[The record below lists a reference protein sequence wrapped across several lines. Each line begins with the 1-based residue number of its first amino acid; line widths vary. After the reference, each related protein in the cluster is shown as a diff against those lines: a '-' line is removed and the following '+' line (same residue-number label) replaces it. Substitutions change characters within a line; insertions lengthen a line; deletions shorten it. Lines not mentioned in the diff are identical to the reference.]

1 MGRVTI
7 KSSFG
12 SMLSALLL
20 VCFSAY
26 PSYSE
31 EIVVG
36 QETTDNLLPGMSE
49 FTRSGGTSVGTGSGC
64 PSGEFCTAGT
74 NQQGGTFSATFNL
87 EDNMTI
93 DDINRGFKLD
103 YSVDVKSHPSNSVLA
118 SCTSGV
124 LQSGDC
130 KDIFNVTLSLFSA
143 GNVLEHKFVD
153 EIELDYTG
161 TKNFAFEQ
169 NIPQN
174 EFTEL
179 KGGFELFGIDAGFPS
194 GFFGPHF
201 SNPNLTATFDIVSFI
216 ETEVIDIL
224 TNTEIITENPIVIV
238 EVDLAPPPPE
248 PEVEVAEV
256 EIEAEFEQQL
266 QVMAAPV
273 EVAPPPVEFAQVD
286 AAEAPVSE
294 QVEAEIEA
302 ELQQEIEA
310 PAPEPTEPEPEQAEP
325 EPAEPTDTE
334 PEQEPETRQA
344 EPEQEEEQQEKPKV
358 VAKKAVKEKIAK
370 QIIKRMGSSGRYDS
384 NNQIRTL
391 VVMQV
396 LGDSKSFF
404 KSPVSLQDKEGFF
417 DNARV
422 PDSIISDNN
431 FAQYVLFGG
440 SSAQHNNLVNLQWK

>member
-1 MGRVTI
+1 
-7 KSSFG
+7 
-12 SMLSALLL
+12 
-20 VCFSAY
+20 
-26 PSYSE
+26 
-31 EIVVG
+31 
-36 QETTDNLLPGMSE
+36 
-49 FTRSGGTSVGTGSGC
+49 
-64 PSGEFCTAGT
+64 
-74 NQQGGTFSATFNL
+74 
-87 EDNMTI
+87 
-93 DDINRGFKLD
+93 
-103 YSVDVKSHPSNSVLA
+103 
-118 SCTSGV
+118 
-124 LQSGDC
+124 
-130 KDIFNVTLSLFSA
+130 
-143 GNVLEHKFVD
+143 
-153 EIELDYTG
+153 
-161 TKNFAFEQ
+161 
-169 NIPQN
+169 
-174 EFTEL
+174 
-179 KGGFELFGIDAGFPS
+179 
-194 GFFGPHF
+194 
-201 SNPNLTATFDIVSFI
+201 
-216 ETEVIDIL
+216 
-224 TNTEIITENPIVIV
+224 
-238 EVDLAPPPPE
+238 
-248 PEVEVAEV
+248 
-256 EIEAEFEQQL
+256 
-266 QVMAAPV
+266 MAAPV

-302 ELQQEIEA
+302 ELQQEIEE

-404 KSPVSLQDKEGFF
+404 KSPESLQDKEGFF

>member
-1 MGRVTI
+1 MKT
-7 KSSFG
+7 SFG
-12 SMLSALLL
+12 SMLLASLL
-20 VCFSAY
+20 VCLSAY
-26 PSYSE
+26 PCFSE

-36 QETTDNLLPGMSE
+36 QETTDNLLPGMSG

-74 NQQGGTFSATFNL
+74 NQQGGTFSTTFDL
-87 EDNMTI
+87 EDSMTI

-103 YSVDVKSHPSNSVLA
+103 YSVDVKSHPSNSTLA
-118 SCTSGV
+118 SCTGGV
-124 LQSGDC
+124 LQRGDC

-143 GNVLEHKFVD
+143 GNVLEHKFED
-153 EIELDYTG
+153 EIELDYAG
-161 TKNFAFEQ
+161 TRNFAFQQ

-174 EFTEL
+174 EFSEL

-194 GFFGPHF
+194 GFFGPQF
-201 SNPNLTATFDIVSFI
+201 SNPSLAATFDIVSFI

-224 TNTEIITENPIVIV
+224 TNTEIITDNPVVSV

-266 QVMAAPV
+266 QVMSAPV

-286 AAEAPVSE
+286 AAEAPISE

-302 ELQQEIEA
+302 ELQQEIEQ
-310 PAPEPTEPEPEQAEP
+310 PASEPVEQEPEPTEPEPEPEPEQEPTEP
-325 EPAEPTDTE
+325 EP
-334 PEQEPETRQA
+334 EPETRQA
-344 EPEQEEEQQEKPKV
+344 EEESEEEQQENPKV

-370 QIIKRMGSSGRYDS
+370 QIMKRMGSSGRYDS

-404 KSPVSLQDKEGFF
+404 KSPVALQDKQGFF

-422 PDSIISDNN
+422 PDSVITDNN
-431 FAQYVLFGG
+431 FAKYVLFGG
-440 SSAQHNNLVNLQWK
+440 SSAKHNNLVNLQWGK

>member
-1 MGRVTI
+1 VMLR
-7 KSSFG
+7 SFFG
-12 SMLSALLL
+12 SMLLASL
-20 VCFSAY
+20 VCFWAF

-36 QETTDNLLPGMSE
+36 QETTDNLLPEMSE

-74 NQQGGTFSATFNL
+74 NQQGGTFSTTFDL
-87 EDNMTI
+87 EDEMTI

-103 YSVDVKSHPSNSVLA
+103 YSVDVKSHPSNSALP

-124 LQSGDC
+124 LQRGDC

-143 GNVLEHKFVD
+143 GNVLEHKFED
-153 EIELDYTG
+153 QIELDYSG
-161 TKNFAFEQ
+161 TRNFAFEQ
-169 NIPQN
+169 NIPEN

-201 SNPNLTATFDIVSFI
+201 DNPNLTATFDIVSFI
-216 ETEVIDIL
+216 ETEVINIF
-224 TNTEIITENPIVIV
+224 TNAEIITDNPVVSV

-248 PEVEVAEV
+248 PEIEVAEV

-266 QVMAAPV
+266 QAMSAPV

-310 PAPEPTEPEPEQAEP
+310 PSQEPVETEP
-325 EPAEPTDTE
+325 EPAEQETQTAE
-334 PEQEPETRQA
+334 EEPETRQE
-344 EPEQEEEQQEKPKV
+344 EPEKEQQQKPKV

-404 KSPVSLQDKEGFF
+404 KSPVTLQDKPGFF
-417 DNARV
+417 DNARI
-422 PDSIISDNN
+422 PDSVITDNN

-440 SSAQHNNLVNLQWK
+440 SSAQHNNLVDLQWSR

>member
-1 MGRVTI
+1 MKT
-7 KSSFG
+7 SFG
-12 SMLSALLL
+12 SMLLALLL
-20 VCFSAY
+20 VCLSAY
-26 PSYSE
+26 PCFSE

-49 FTRSGGTSVGTGSGC
+49 FTQSGGTSVGTGSGC

-74 NQQGGTFSATFNL
+74 NQQGGTFSTTFDL
-87 EDNMTI
+87 EDSMTI

-103 YSVDVKSHPSNSVLA
+103 YSVDVKSHRSNSTLA
-118 SCTSGV
+118 SCTGGV
-124 LQSGDC
+124 LQRGDC

-143 GNVLEHKFVD
+143 GNVLEHTFQD

-161 TKNFAFEQ
+161 TRNFAFEQ

-216 ETEVIDIL
+216 ETEIIDIL
-224 TNTEIITENPIVIV
+224 TNTEIITDNPIVNV

-248 PEVEVAEV
+248 PEVEVAEI

-266 QVMAAPV
+266 QTMTAPV
-273 EVAPPPVEFAQVD
+273 EIAPPPVEFTQVD
-286 AAEAPVSE
+286 TAEAPVSE

-310 PAPEPTEPEPEQAEP
+310 PAPEPEQAEPTEAEPEPTEAEPEPTEAEPTEAEPEPEK
-325 EPAEPTDTE
+325 
-334 PEQEPETRQA
+334 
-344 EPEQEEEQQEKPKV
+344 EQQEKPKV

-396 LGDSKSFF
+396 LGESKSFF

-422 PDSIISDNN
+422 PDSVISNNN

-440 SSAQHNNLVNLQWK
+440 SSAQHNNLINLQWRK

>member
-124 LQSGDC
+124 LQSGDS

-194 GFFGPHF
+194 SFFGPHF

-224 TNTEIITENPIVIV
+224 TNTNIITENPIVSV

-248 PEVEVAEV
+248 PEVEVAEI

-302 ELQQEIEA
+302 ELQQEIEE

>member
-1 MGRVTI
+1 MI
-7 KSSFG
+7 KISFG

-26 PSYSE
+26 PCFSE
-31 EIVVG
+31 QIVVG
-36 QETTDNLLPGMSE
+36 QETTSNLLPGMSE
-49 FTRSGGTSVGTGSGC
+49 FTRSGGTSVGTGNGC

-74 NQQGGTFSATFNL
+74 NQQGGTFSTTFDL
-87 EDNMTI
+87 EDSMTI

-103 YSVDVKSHPSNSVLA
+103 YSVDVKSHRSNSTLA
-118 SCTSGV
+118 SCTGGV
-124 LQSGDC
+124 LQRGDC
-130 KDIFNVTLSLFSA
+130 KDIFSVTLSLFSA
-143 GNVLEHKFVD
+143 GNVLEHKFED
-153 EIELDYTG
+153 QIELDYTG
-161 TKNFAFEQ
+161 TRNFAFEQ
-169 NIPQN
+169 SIPEN

-179 KGGFELFGIDAGFPS
+179 KGGFDLFGIDAGFPS

-201 SNPNLTATFDIVSFI
+201 ANPNLTATFDIVSFI

-224 TNTEIITENPIVIV
+224 TNTEIITDNPVVSV

-256 EIEAEFEQQL
+256 EIEAEFEQQIE
-266 QVMAAPV
+266 MISSPV

-286 AAEAPVSE
+286 TSEAPVSE

-310 PAPEPTEPEPEQAEP
+310 PSQEASDPEPETNEQQTEPTEAEP
-325 EPAEPTDTE
+325 E

-344 EPEQEEEQQEKPKV
+344 EQKPKV
-358 VAKKAVKEKIAK
+358 VAKKAVKEKVAK

-404 KSPVSLQDKEGFF
+404 KSPVTLQDKPGFF
-417 DNARV
+417 DNARI
-422 PDSIISDNN
+422 PDSIITDNN
-431 FAQYVLFGG
+431 FAKYVLFGG
-440 SSAQHNNLVNLQWK
+440 SSAQHNNLVNLQWSK

>member
-1 MGRVTI
+1 VTT
-7 KSSFG
+7 KTSFG

-26 PSYSE
+26 PCFSE

-49 FTRSGGTSVGTGSGC
+49 FTQSGGTSVGTGSGC

-74 NQQGGTFSATFNL
+74 NQQGGTFSTTFDL
-87 EDNMTI
+87 EDSMTI

-103 YSVDVKSHPSNSVLA
+103 YSVDVKSHPSNSTLA

-124 LQSGDC
+124 LQRGDC

-143 GNVLEHKFVD
+143 GNVLEHTFQD

-161 TKNFAFEQ
+161 TRNFAFEQ

-216 ETEVIDIL
+216 ETEIIDIL
-224 TNTEIITENPIVIV
+224 TNTEIITDNPIVNV

-248 PEVEVAEV
+248 PEVEVAEI

-266 QVMAAPV
+266 QTMTAPV
-273 EVAPPPVEFAQVD
+273 EIAPPPVEFTQVD
-286 AAEAPVSE
+286 TAEAPVSE

-302 ELQQEIEA
+302 ELQQETEA
-310 PAPEPTEPEPEQAEP
+310 PAPEPEQAEP
-325 EPAEPTDTE
+325 E
-334 PEQEPETRQA
+334 QA
-344 EPEQEEEQQEKPKV
+344 EPEQEKQEKPKV

-396 LGDSKSFF
+396 LGESKSFF

-422 PDSIISDNN
+422 PDSVISNNN

-440 SSAQHNNLVNLQWK
+440 SSAQHNNLINLQWRK

>member
-1 MGRVTI
+1 MITKI
-7 KSSFG
+7 SFG
-12 SMLSALLL
+12 SMLLALLL

-36 QETTDNLLPGMSE
+36 QETTDNLLPEINE

-87 EDNMTI
+87 EDSMTI

-103 YSVDVKSHPSNSVLA
+103 YSVDVKSHPSNSTLP
-118 SCTSGV
+118 SCTGGV

-130 KDIFNVTLSLFSA
+130 KDIFNLTLSLFSA
-143 GNVLEHKFVD
+143 GNVLEHTFQD

-161 TKNFAFEQ
+161 TKNFSFEQ
-169 NIPQN
+169 NIPRN

-224 TNTEIITENPIVIV
+224 TNTNIITENPIVSV

-248 PEVEVAEV
+248 PEVEVAEI
-256 EIEAEFEQQL
+256 EIEAEFEQQF
-266 QVMAAPV
+266 QVMTAPV
-273 EVAPPPVEFAQVD
+273 EVAPPPVEFAQVSVS
-286 AAEAPVSE
+286 EAPVSE

-302 ELQQEIEA
+302 ELQQEIEVSS
-310 PAPEPTEPEPEQAEP
+310 PEPEQAEL
-325 EPAEPTDTE
+325 TE
-334 PEQEPETRQA
+334 A
-344 EPEQEEEQQEKPKV
+344 EPEQAEPTG
-358 VAKKAVKEKIAK
+358 AVI
-370 QIIKRMGSSGRYDS
+370 
-384 NNQIRTL
+384 T
-391 VVMQV
+391 
-396 LGDSKSFF
+396 
-404 KSPVSLQDKEGFF
+404 
-417 DNARV
+417 
-422 PDSIISDNN
+422 
-431 FAQYVLFGG
+431 
-440 SSAQHNNLVNLQWK
+440 